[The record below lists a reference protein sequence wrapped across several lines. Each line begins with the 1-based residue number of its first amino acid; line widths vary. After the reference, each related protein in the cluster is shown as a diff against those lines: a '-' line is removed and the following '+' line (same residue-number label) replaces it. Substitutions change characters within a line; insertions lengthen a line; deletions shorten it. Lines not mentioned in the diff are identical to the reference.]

1 MAAYSAADIPDGAY
15 GLEFSVP
22 QVVALRL
29 IFVPSFAPLSS
40 FRAESHVL
48 VSSRVVH
55 VTLLRSGMDE
65 GKKNASMHSKGHNGK
80 SSSNIG
86 VIVDDI
92 IILGRQAGRPS
103 KCGRRVCGE
112 GLHVCM
118 GMGRWH
124 GAVSGFRVAING
136 RFFRFHI
143 FTQSQAR

>member
-29 IFVPSFAPLSS
+29 FFVPSFAPLSS

-65 GKKNASMHSKGHNGK
+65 GKKNASMHSKGHKGK
-80 SSSNIG
+80 SSNNIG

-92 IILGRQAGRPS
+92 IILLGREVIRPACQVS
-103 KCGRRVCGE
+103 QVWPEGE
-112 GLHVCM
+112 CAV
-118 GMGRWH
+118 
-124 GAVSGFRVAING
+124 GAVAVKVCWG
-136 RFFRFHI
+136 RFRFPV
-143 FTQSQAR
+143 SGLR